1 MYVQGLKTSE
11 EMTQEE
17 MLRQAW
23 DAPGSPFAG
32 QPFNPGAVNW
42 GGGGG
47 GDGGGPQ
54 FPAGMP
60 GTAAQGPE
68 DLARLQAVQEKR
80 LSRVESLSG
89 NAESE
94 QHTDDR

>member
-1 MYVQGLKTSE
+1 
-11 EMTQEE
+11 
-17 MLRQAW
+17 
-23 DAPGSPFAG
+23 
-32 QPFNPGAVNW
+32 
-42 GGGGG
+42 
-47 GDGGGPQ
+47 
-54 FPAGMP
+54 MP